1 MVLHFLLV
9 SLLDCC
15 AAVCMLFVASFLV
28 GVINEYQLTSPST
41 NLSSGG
47 YQQEALRSK
56 SRHVEYWCDDIFAFE
71 WRNAFQ
77 W

>member
-1 MVLHFLLV
+1 VVLHFLLV

-15 AAVCMLFVASFLV
+15 AAVCMLLVASFL
-28 GVINEYQLTSPST
+28 GVTNESQLISPST